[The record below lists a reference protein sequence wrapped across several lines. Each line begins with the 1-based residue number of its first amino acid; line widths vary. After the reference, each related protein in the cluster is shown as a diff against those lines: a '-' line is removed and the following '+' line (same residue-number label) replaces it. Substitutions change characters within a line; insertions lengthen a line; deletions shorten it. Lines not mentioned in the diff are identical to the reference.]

1 MTQIYLGKGGENPQ
15 NILLKYGNRH
25 GLIAGATG
33 TGKTVTLQDIAEG
46 FSKNGVPV
54 FISDIKGDLSGLAA
68 AGQGKE
74 PFVKRAAEIGF
85 EYKPESFPVV
95 FWDIFGAKGHPIR
108 TTISDMG
115 PMLLAR
121 LMGLNDTQEGVLNIA
136 FAVADKQGLL
146 LLDLD
151 DLRSMLQYLSE
162 NAKEIGQT
170 YGNVASATV
179 ASIQRELLV
188 LEQQGARKLFG
199 EPALQLV
206 DLLRTSIDG
215 RGNVNILSAEALM
228 QKPALYSTFMLWLL
242 AELFEN
248 MPEVGDMEK
257 PRLVFFF
264 DEAHLLFSEAPKVLV
279 EKVEQLVKLI
289 RSKGVGVYFITQNPQ
304 DIPDGVLAQLG
315 NRVQH
320 ALRAFT
326 PAETKAVKAAAQSF
340 RVNPKFKTEEVITQ
354 LAVGE
359 ALVSTLDEKG
369 TPTIVERTLIRPP
382 LSLVG
387 PIDDATRAGLI
398 QKSPIYGLYEREMN
412 RESAYEMLN
421 KRAAQNQAQQQE
433 VQQQQS
439 KKAATGGS
447 RRSDSVLEATTKSVM
462 RSVGTTVGRE
472 IVRGILKGLLK

>member
-1 MTQIYLGKGGENPQ
+1 MSGVYLGKGEAPQ

-46 FSKNGVPV
+46 FSKSGVPV

-74 PFVKRAAEIGF
+74 VFLKRAAEIGF
-85 EYKPESFPVV
+85 EYKPEAFPVI

-108 TTISDMG
+108 TTISEMG

-121 LMGLNDTQEGVLNIA
+121 LMDLNDTQEGVLNIA

-146 LLDLD
+146 LLDMD
-151 DLRSMLQYLSE
+151 DLRSMLKYLSE
-162 NAKEIGQT
+162 NAKEIGAE
-170 YGNVASATV
+170 YGNVAPATV
-179 ASIQRELLV
+179 AAIQRELLV

-199 EPALQLV
+199 EPALQLA
-206 DLLRTSIDG
+206 DLLRTSLDG
-215 RGNVNILSAEALM
+215 RGNINILSAEALM

-264 DEAHLLFSEAPKVLV
+264 DEAHLLFSEAPKILV

-304 DIPDGVLAQLG
+304 DIPNGVLAQLG

-326 PAETKAVKAAAQSF
+326 PQETKAVKAAAQSF
-340 RVNPKFKTEEVITQ
+340 RENPNFKTEEVITN

-369 TPTIVERTLIRPP
+369 IPTIVERTLIRPP
-382 LSLVG
+382 LSFVG
-387 PIDDATRAGLI
+387 PIDDATRATVI
-398 QKSPIYGLYEREMN
+398 QKSPVNGLYEREMN
-412 RESAYEMLN
+412 RESAHEMLL
-421 KRAAQNQAQQQE
+421 KRAEQAQAQQPKAQP
-433 VQQQQS
+433 
-439 KKAATGGS
+439 KKAASG
-447 RRSDSVLEATTKSVM
+447 RRSDTVIQATTKSVA
-462 RSVGTTVGRE
+462 RSVGNTLGRE
-472 IVRGILKGLLK
+472 IVRGILKSILR